1 MCSVGERISGWFVHR
16 ISHIVHLDLG
26 TDDLDKLPDVAQ
38 EYQNAADIVTEASD
52 LGASVIVFDIVF
64 GRGSRDSAQPILDAI
79 ERAKSRNCSVVLAE
93 FLSGPLELKR
103 SFPFGERF
111 HPSGLANVQAD
122 SDGVLRR
129 YAFVHR
135 GPDGL
140 APSLALAAYFSWRQ
154 IDWSKATSSP
164 ERQIVSWMEL
174 SADNSALEPRQVS
187 VVPAILNFRSA
198 WDTPGAAS
206 FRHYTRTQLRSLH
219 STRQTPDPQP
229 SPLVNSILVVSLV
242 SSGAG
247 DVVTTPFGSNQPGA
261 IIHSTALNDLIQ
273 GTSITVPSRPAQA
286 ATLCFIL
293 PLAWATR
300 FFRRTISLF
309 LMWIFV
315 TVAII
320 ALGVALTLTT
330 NYLMGSI
337 AVASL
342 WTTVVF
348 AELARRYSILKASL
362 QISKPVLAIRSTG
375 QLTRSPVRLVYSYSH
390 RDEGLRNELET
401 HLALLERQGVIAP
414 WSDRK
419 IVAGEDWAGRID
431 EHFKDADIILLLI
444 SADFLRSNYCY
455 EIEMEDALERHRAG
469 TARVVPIILR
479 DVDWHSAPFGKLQAL
494 PRDGRPITLWTN
506 RDEAWAVIAREIRN
520 VIDELR
526 ASRAEA

>member
-1 MCSVGERISGWFVHR
+1 MEADLLHKLKAQAGRFWRSQWALTLTLCLSGALLLLFRGDPFEIHEIRWLDSVLRWRADIGLARQPDP
-16 ISHIVHLDLG
+16 HIVHLDLG
-26 TDDLDKLPDVAQ
+26 IDDLDKLPDLAQ
-38 EYQNAADIVTEASD
+38 EYQNAADIITEASD
-52 LGASVIVFDIVF
+52 LGVSVIVFDIVF

-103 SFPFGERF
+103 SFPFGERLR
-111 HPSGLANVQAD
+111 PSGLANVQAD

-140 APSLALAAYFSWRQ
+140 EPSLALAAYLSWRE

-198 WDTPGAAS
+198 WDASGTAS

-273 GTSITVPSRPAQA
+273 GTSINTSLPS
-286 ATLCFIL
+286 
-293 PLAWATR
+293 
-300 FFRRTISLF
+300 
-309 LMWIFV
+309 
-315 TVAII
+315 
-320 ALGVALTLTT
+320 GE
-330 NYLMGSI
+330 G
-337 AVASL
+337 
-342 WTTVVF
+342 
-348 AELARRYSILKASL
+348 RY
-362 QISKPVLAIRSTG
+362 
-375 QLTRSPVRLVYSYSH
+375 
-390 RDEGLRNELET
+390 
-401 HLALLERQGVIAP
+401 ALLHTAFRLGNTLLSANDFSVSNVDLCDRRNHCFRLG
-414 WSDRK
+414 SD
-419 IVAGEDWAGRID
+419 AND
-431 EHFKDADIILLLI
+431 
-444 SADFLRSNYCY
+444 
-455 EIEMEDALERHRAG
+455 
-469 TARVVPIILR
+469 
-479 DVDWHSAPFGKLQAL
+479 
-494 PRDGRPITLWTN
+494 
-506 RDEAWAVIAREIRN
+506 
-520 VIDELR
+520 
-526 ASRAEA
+526 

>member
-1 MCSVGERISGWFVHR
+1 
-16 ISHIVHLDLG
+16 
-26 TDDLDKLPDVAQ
+26 
-38 EYQNAADIVTEASD
+38 
-52 LGASVIVFDIVF
+52 VF

-93 FLSGPLELKR
+93 FLSGPLEVKR
-103 SFPFGERF
+103 SFPFGERLR
-111 HPSGLANVQAD
+111 PAGLANVQAD

-140 APSLALAAYFSWRQ
+140 EPSLALAAYFSWRE
-154 IDWSKATSSP
+154 IDWSKATNP
-164 ERQIVSWMEL
+164 PDRQIANWMEL

-187 VVPAILNFRSA
+187 PVPAILNFRSA
-198 WDTPGAAS
+198 WDASGRGS
-206 FRHYTRTQLRSLH
+206 FRHYTRTQLQALH
-219 STRQTPDPQP
+219 SSRQTPDPKP

-273 GTSITVPSRPAQA
+273 GTLITLLSRPAEA

-330 NYLMGSI
+330 NYLMGSV

-342 WTTVVF
+342 WTAVAF
-348 AELARRYSILKASL
+348 AELARRYSVLKAPL
-362 QISKPVLAIRSTG
+362 EIETPARTAFAPNMTDRLMRKQE
-375 QLTRSPVRLVYSYSH
+375 SPVRLVYSYSH
-390 RDEGLRNELET
+390 RDEGLRDELET
-401 HLALLERQGVIAP
+401 HLTLLQRQGVIAP

-419 IVAGEDWAGRID
+419 IVAGEEWAGRID

-455 EIEMEDALERHRAG
+455 EIEMENALERHRAG
-469 TARVVPIILR
+469 AARVVPIILR
-479 DVDWHSAPFGKLQAL
+479 DVDWHSAPFGKLQSL

-506 RDEAWAVIAREIRN
+506 RDEAWAAVARGIRN

-526 ASRAEA
+526 ASRAGA